1 MPARLRRPV
10 EASLRSNREASRAT
24 LAVTRLHQRAKRD
37 DSKPCELKD
46 LRDPDV
52 LAAMTPRQLSLV
64 AWSLGKLRDLSSDLG
79 CARGDLLSL
88 VASRASD
95 MDAQGLSMTMWSFAS
110 LKVQSHVRVIVGH
123 ALAAMSQMSAQ
134 GVSNTLWACA
144 SLREDQEPLLQLL
157 AEAEADAP
165 ILSKLS
171 TCSTQAAANVVWA
184 TARLSGGWAMQ
195 RTAAQ
200 VAKARAPELRAEE
213 AAAVLWAL
221 AVTAPK
227 VAVERKERLSVVSV
241 VSEHALRQL
250 HPKSL
255 AASAWAFATLAETG
269 PFWTRFAAATSTAL
283 RTESFSSQELAHTC
297 WAFATVVYSQQMAQ
311 GLWTD
316 LGAALLGLR
325 KFSATELA
333 AVSWSMAAARFV
345 CPGWSEQFPEISRG
359 CKGMNLRALASVA
372 WSWTTL
378 TFSVSFLEDTVMPA
392 ANSEVRF
399 HLQQLDSLDWA
410 KADVHRELLDPL
422 LQLAWAFSFAKVFA
436 EPLLAMASS
445 LAVGVGRR
453 WDLGSSSDGTLSTA
467 VSSPDGDGEQKPR
480 ILLKHGGI
488 LFLHKPAGWEVD
500 GGRDATQRPG
510 SHPQL
515 SSFLR
520 ELSHHPVLRDL
531 ACGFGFLGRL
541 DLPSEGVVLAAA
553 TYQAYYALRMQQ
565 ETLALEREY
574 IMLCHGQ
581 MPWGLSILRQGIR
594 GIPLSGSIV
603 SADGLPAETHILPCA
618 WLRGHGGEV
627 YTLVAASIVT
637 GRKHQ
642 IRVHLSHQGYP
653 VVGDHRYGCHAS
665 PSAGTP
671 DMSCRQFLFRYRIA
685 VLGLG
690 EKSEALQVAL
700 PLAPDLRAALQALQP
715 LDEASASAWQ
725 QWTSGAKPLAFRELE
740 MQQKQKRRDD
750 TAASWA
756 FFTLHGGGARRRLL
770 ALSAA
775 LKSNEALRKDILA
788 AGSSGALAIARQD
801 PREWACSDLQAK
813 RQRWALESM
822 QEAKMPSGQM
832 ARCPECGG
840 KAFVNTGRA
849 GSGRA
854 ARLSKQYAH
863 FKCTEPDALR
873 EALGL
878 LKLQGGCVALVFCN
892 NEATVEKVAEQLG
905 EHSADYDIVAL
916 HEQMPSAAASERLLD
931 LERPSVLVAR
941 TSPSFSPK
949 QFRL

>member
-24 LAVTRLHQRAKRD
+24 LAVTRLHQRAKRHED
-37 DSKPCELKD
+37 TSTGSKLGELKE
-46 LRDPDV
+46 LRDPDI

-64 AWSLGKLRDLSSDLG
+64 AWSLGKLRDLGSDLG
-79 CARGDLLSL
+79 CAREDLLSL

-110 LKVQSHVRVIVGH
+110 LRVQSHVRVVVRH

-144 SLREDQEPLLQLL
+144 SLRQDQEPLLQL
-157 AEAEADAP
+157 AEADVS

-171 TCSTQAAANVVWA
+171 TCFTQAAANVIWA
-184 TARLSGGWAMQ
+184 TARLSEGWAMQ

-200 VAKARAPELRAEE
+200 VAEARAPELRAEE

-221 AVTAPK
+221 AVAAPAK
-227 VAVERKERLSVVSV
+227 AAFEGRKDRLSVLTV

-283 RTESFSSQELAHTC
+283 RTRSFSSQELAHTC

-316 LGAALLGLR
+316 LGDAVLSQP

-333 AVSWSMAAARFV
+333 AVSWSMAAARFT
-345 CPGWSEQFPEISRG
+345 CPGWSEQFPEMSRG

-392 ANSEVRF
+392 ASSEVRF
-399 HLQQLDSLDWA
+399 HLEQLGSLDWA

-422 LQLAWAFSFAKVFA
+422 LQLAWAFSFAKVPA
-436 EPLLAMASS
+436 EPLLALASS

-453 WDLGSSSDGTLSTA
+453 WDLASSKSDGTLSVDA
-467 VSSPDGDGEQKPR
+467 VSSPDGDGEQTPR
-480 ILLKHGGI
+480 ILLNDKGI
-488 LFLHKPAGWEVD
+488 LFLHKPPGWEVD

-520 ELSHHPVLRDL
+520 ERSLHPVLRDL

-541 DLPSEGVVLAAA
+541 DLPSEGIVLAAT

-581 MPWGLSILRQGIR
+581 IPWGLKILRQGIR

-603 SADGLPAETHILPCA
+603 STDGLPAETHILPCA
-618 WLRGHGGEV
+618 WLRGDGGEV

-653 VVGDHRYGCHAS
+653 VVGDHRYGSHESQGAS
-665 PSAGTP
+665 PPG
-671 DMSCRQFLFRYRIA
+671 MSCRQFLFRYRIA

-690 EKSEALQVAL
+690 ENGEALQMAL
-700 PLAPDLRAALQALQP
+700 PLAPDLRTALQALKP
-715 LDEASASAWQ
+715 LDRASASAWQ
-725 QWTSGAKPLAFRELE
+725 QWTSRAKPLAFRELE
-740 MQQKQKRRDD
+740 LRQKMHE
-750 TAASWA
+750 A
-756 FFTLHGGGARRRLL
+756 FFALHGGGARRRLL
-770 ALSAA
+770 ALSAS

-788 AGSSGALAIARQD
+788 AGPPGALAIAQQD
-801 PREWACSDLQAK
+801 PREWACSAVQAK
-813 RQRWALESM
+813 RQRWALESL

-878 LKLQGGCVALVFCN
+878 LKLQGGCLALVFCN

-905 EHSADYDIVAL
+905 GHSQDYGIIAL
-916 HEQMPSAAASERLLD
+916 HEQMPWAAASERLLD
-931 LERPSVLVAR
+931 MERPSVLVAR
-941 TSPSFSPK
+941 LEED
-949 QFRL
+949 Q